1 MATTADVFI
10 KYKCKKGECGTC
22 RIMVDGKWIRAC
34 QTDVP
39 SMPKG
44 EAYGVFCRELS
55 TKSKKSSGFFSPQS
69 FVDGIVNN
77 GLGVVGF
84 VKEGAQAGDEF
95 SVRMDRE
102 AKLAAIVARKKAE
115 KEASAK

>member
-1 MATTADVFI
+1 MFI

-69 FVDGIVNN
+69 FVDGVVNN

-84 VKEGAQAGDEF
+84 VKEGAQASDEF

-115 KEASAK
+115 KEDSAK